1 MISIQYPNRDSFI
14 KPYKEILFI
23 FNYTRRIK
31 MAEVSKENQE
41 KAYEAV
47 EIAKKTGK
55 LKKGVNEV
63 TKCVEKGQ
71 AKLVV
76 IADDVN
82 PKEIL
87 MHLPLLC
94 EEKKIPCISVGS
106 KEELGVAA
114 GLGLATSTVAIIQE
128 GESRHLIKELSP
140 K

>member
-1 MISIQYPNRDSFI
+1 
-14 KPYKEILFI
+14 
-23 FNYTRRIK
+23 
-31 MAEVSKENQE
+31 MAEVSKERQE
-41 KAYEAV
+41 RAYEAI

-76 IADDVN
+76 IADDVS

-114 GLGLATSTVAIIQE
+114 GLGLATSAVAITQE
-128 GESRHLIKELSP
+128 GESKHIIKELSS

>member
-1 MISIQYPNRDSFI
+1 
-14 KPYKEILFI
+14 
-23 FNYTRRIK
+23 
-31 MAEVSKENQE
+31 MAEVSKEKQE
-41 KAYEAV
+41 RAYEAI

-94 EEKKIPCISVGS
+94 EEKKIPCINVGS
-106 KEELGVAA
+106 KEELGAAA
-114 GLGLATSTVAIIQE
+114 GLGLATSAVTIVQE
-128 GESRHLIKELSP
+128 VESRHIIKELSLS
-140 K
+140 

>member
-1 MISIQYPNRDSFI
+1 
-14 KPYKEILFI
+14 
-23 FNYTRRIK
+23 
-31 MAEVSKENQE
+31 MAEVSKEKQE
-41 KAYEAV
+41 RAYEAI

-94 EEKKIPCISVGS
+94 EEKKIPCINVGS
-106 KEELGVAA
+106 KEELGAAA
-114 GLGLATSTVAIIQE
+114 GLGLATSAVAITQE
-128 GESRHLIKELSP
+128 GESKSIIKELSA
-140 K
+140 